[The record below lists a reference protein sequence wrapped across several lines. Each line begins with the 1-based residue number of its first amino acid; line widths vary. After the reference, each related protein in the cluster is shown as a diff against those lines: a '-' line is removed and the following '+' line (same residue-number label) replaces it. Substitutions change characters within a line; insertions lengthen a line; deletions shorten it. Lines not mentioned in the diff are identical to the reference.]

1 MRSEIMV
8 EQMEHIAL
16 LTDSGLTS
24 PKIASI
30 MNLNEVSVRNVVSI
44 YLHMKN
50 GEPVT
55 DTSKNRFP
63 TAIKWACGKFGKDY
77 DEVMGIKTPAATKLE
92 PKEDNT
98 ALAFAALLESIKG
111 LTEAV
116 NAIDTRLSAMQ
127 MTLSG
132 TRDEARQD
140 TKKIV
145 EAININGDI
154 QTKEWQVMKEKL
166 EAIKMNTKNLRRNN
180 E

>member
-1 MRSEIMV
+1 MRADITV
-8 EQMEHIAL
+8 EQLEHIAL
-16 LTDSGLTS
+16 LTDNGLTA
-24 PKIASI
+24 PKIAAI
-30 MNLNEVSVRNVVSI
+30 MNLNVVTVRNVVSI
-44 YLHMKN
+44 YVHMKN

-55 DTSKNRFP
+55 ETSKSRYP
-63 TAIKWACGKFGKDY
+63 AAIKWACGKFGKNY
-77 DEVMGIKTPAATKLE
+77 NEIMNRKPAAPE

-98 ALAFAALLESIKG
+98 ALAFATMLEAIKA

-154 QTKEWQVMKEKL
+154 LTKEWQAMKEKL
-166 EAIKMNTKNLRRNN
+166 EAIKMNTRSLRRNN